1 MNNNQQAE
9 IEELFKR
16 VNKNMQKSNKSEIG
30 DADLNKVRAFV
41 V

>member
-1 MNNNQQAE
+1 MNVNQQAE

-16 VNKNMQKSNKSEIG
+16 VNKRIAESKASKITDDE
-30 DADLNKVRAFV
+30 LNKVRSYV